1 MEIKEEEVFS
11 VWLSLANTVFVSVAV
26 VLWYFFIWQE
36 EEKEQLD
43 ESRIIILDNNRE
55 TELSQETKMQETSEK
70 SLCLMNDADATDQ
83 SSSLYKQINPVDYDK
98 KDDTN
103 CPASKTRKAN
113 ESVSE
118 EHERKET
125 FENKTIPAITFK
137 WPLDADILEIL
148 RHQQSKS
155 NLKSDILSSLDS
167 MGIRR
172 EVNSEVLDE
181 STVPLCQ
188 SARMAA
194 KLLTKKPW
202 VIFDTFM
209 GKSRPGLEQTAS
221 PKSKKANKK
230 STESPKP
237 KRSNKTSN
245 RTDLMWPRNDESSR
259 DVASFP
265 KETNSP
271 NQKKKSVKG
280 WRSDAIQSS
289 KRFIEQLKKEECVKS
304 VCAA

>member
-55 TELSQETKMQETSEK
+55 TELSQETKMQDINEK
-70 SLCLMNDADATDQ
+70 SLCLMNDADAIEK

-98 KDDTN
+98 EDDTN
-103 CPASKTRKAN
+103 SKTRKTN
-113 ESVSE
+113 EIVSE
-118 EHERKET
+118 KHERKET
-125 FENKTIPAITFK
+125 FENKTIPATTFK
-137 WPLDADILEIL
+137 WPLDADILETL

-155 NLKSDILSSLDS
+155 TLKSDILSSLDS

-202 VIFDTFM
+202 VTFDTFM

-221 PKSKKANKK
+221 PKSRKANKK

-237 KRSNKTSN
+237 KRSNKSSN
-245 RTDLMWPRNDESSR
+245 RTDLMWPRNDESSK

-289 KRFIEQLKKEECVKS
+289 KKFIEQLKKEECVKT